1 MRDTINGDLVLV
13 FQPAEET
20 VGGALPMIKEGVLE
34 DPKVDAI
41 FGLHLL
47 PDIPQ
52 GKAAVKPGVVMA
64 QACEFDVEIKG
75 RPAHGATPCRGHRC
89 PPSFM

>member
-1 MRDTINGDLVLV
+1 MHACGHDGHMTVLLGLAEWIAMHRENIKGNV
-13 FQPAEET
+13 VLIFQPAEET

-34 DPKVDAI
+34 EPEVDAI

-52 GKAAVKPGVVMA
+52 GKV
-64 QACEFDVEIKG
+64 
-75 RPAHGATPCRGHRC
+75 
-89 PPSFM
+89 